1 MLSYSTESIDV
12 LTTTYKKMLTKI
24 LQKQL
29 QFSDNVGSTF
39 LSKSKCCILFGT
51 KSMFCKQFVA
61 DKKKKFINVLKKT

>member
-29 QFSDNVGSTF
+29 QFSDKVGSTSS
-39 LSKSKCCILFGT
+39 SKSKCCILFGT

-61 DKKKKFINVLKKT
+61 DKKKSS